1 MSNII
6 EYKKYIIVVQ
16 DNIAKFILNTK
27 TNEMFSSNKTVCQ
40 IEEEIDGIVCDTY
53 TDTDEVTSEQEDY
66 KREVKN
72 ITVGMADRCNLK
84 CTYCYAN
91 EGTYNN
97 AEKSVIS
104 DDVLERI
111 DQIIWDLSSGGVR
124 SIHYFGG
131 EPLLASDK
139 IFNFCK
145 RLVSEYKKESA
156 QLPKFSIT
164 TNGTLLSAD
173 IVQKMKEYDFTV
185 CVSLDGPKEIHD
197 ACRMSKDG
205 RGSFD
210 QVMEGIQRLRQKK
223 MFFAVEAPIVSEL
236 FDSWNKNQLYQYFQ
250 FFIDIG
256 ANWTGFFSDVNE
268 EMLSTQNGEKLKT
281 IKNFYSAMVD
291 FYFERLLDENST
303 IPFISNV
310 YSVLISLLSNNQAK
324 MCGAG
329 INQIYLTPNGEIYP
343 CQAYYATNASYMG
356 NISDMDKFWEK
367 HYKVSLD
374 YPNRT
379 PELCVDCIYFRYCE
393 AKCPGSGLLVTK
405 KENGIT
411 PIRCESAKIIIHR
424 VLENMARIG
433 NNEGLMSIFSKRF
446 SQAVEIRRSMEF

>member
-27 TNEMFSSNKTVCQ
+27 TNEMFSSNKTIYQ
-40 IEEEIDGIVCDTY
+40 IEKEIDRNVRETY
-53 TDTDEVTSEQEDY
+53 IDEVISEQKEY

-72 ITVGMADRCNLK
+72 IVVGVADRCNLK

-97 AEKSVIS
+97 AEKLIIS

-111 DQIIWDLSSGGVR
+111 DQIIWELSSEGVG

-131 EPLLASDK
+131 EPLLAADK

-145 RLVSEYKKESA
+145 RIVAEYKNKSA

-173 IVQKMKEYDFTV
+173 IVKKMKEYDFAV

-197 ACRMSKDG
+197 ALRISKDG

-223 MFFAVEAPIVSEL
+223 MSFAVEATIVSEL
-236 FDSWNKNQLYQYFQ
+236 FDSWSKSQLYQYFQ
-250 FFIDIG
+250 FFIDI
-256 ANWTGFFSDVNE
+256 V
-268 EMLSTQNGEKLKT
+268 
-281 IKNFYSAMVD
+281 
-291 FYFERLLDENST
+291 
-303 IPFISNV
+303 
-310 YSVLISLLSNNQAK
+310 
-324 MCGAG
+324 
-329 INQIYLTPNGEIYP
+329 QI
-343 CQAYYATNASYMG
+343 
-356 NISDMDKFWEK
+356 
-367 HYKVSLD
+367 
-374 YPNRT
+374 
-379 PELCVDCIYFRYCE
+379 
-393 AKCPGSGLLVTK
+393 
-405 KENGIT
+405 
-411 PIRCESAKIIIHR
+411 
-424 VLENMARIG
+424 
-433 NNEGLMSIFSKRF
+433 
-446 SQAVEIRRSMEF
+446 

>member
-1 MSNII
+1 
-6 EYKKYIIVVQ
+6 
-16 DNIAKFILNTK
+16 
-27 TNEMFSSNKTVCQ
+27 MFSSNKTVCQ

-124 SIHYFGG
+124 SIHYLGG

-145 RLVSEYKKESA
+145 RLV
-156 QLPKFSIT
+156 
-164 TNGTLLSAD
+164 
-173 IVQKMKEYDFTV
+173 
-185 CVSLDGPKEIHD
+185 
-197 ACRMSKDG
+197 
-205 RGSFD
+205 SFD

-223 MFFAVEAPIVSEL
+223 MFFAVEATIVSEL

>member
-1 MSNII
+1 MI
-6 EYKKYIIVVQ
+6 
-16 DNIAKFILNTK
+16 
-27 TNEMFSSNKTVCQ
+27 
-40 IEEEIDGIVCDTY
+40 
-53 TDTDEVTSEQEDY
+53 
-66 KREVKN
+66 
-72 ITVGMADRCNLK
+72 
-84 CTYCYAN
+84 
-91 EGTYNN
+91 
-97 AEKSVIS
+97 SV
-104 DDVLERI
+104 
-111 DQIIWDLSSGGVR
+111 
-124 SIHYFGG
+124 
-131 EPLLASDK
+131 
-139 IFNFCK
+139 
-145 RLVSEYKKESA
+145 
-156 QLPKFSIT
+156 
-164 TNGTLLSAD
+164 
-173 IVQKMKEYDFTV
+173 
-185 CVSLDGPKEIHD
+185 DGPKEIHD

-223 MFFAVEAPIVSEL
+223 MFFAVEATIVSEL

-411 PIRCESAKIIIHR
+411 PNRCESAKIIIHR